1 MHTAMQLQPPL
12 SPISPEP
19 EAAVIPSVE
28 QMIESFQGMDFGQYD
43 YLGERMFFEQESQ
56 SGGSSSAQQF
66 RHGFPPHFAPQF
78 HPGPQIFATNPQM
91 FAGQFVGSQFPGPYS
106 GPPPFTS
113 SFMGQIP
120 PFSAAAQFR
129 THVSSSTVSVS

>member
-1 MHTAMQLQPPL
+1 MHTAMQLHPPL

-28 QMIESFQGMDFGQYD
+28 QMIESFQGIDFGQND

-56 SGGSSSAQQF
+56 PGGSFSAQQF
-66 RHGFPPHFAPQF
+66 GHGPPHFTPQF
-78 HPGPQIFATNPQM
+78 RPGPQMFAAQQFPQSGPLT
-91 FAGQFVGSQFPGPYS
+91 AGQFVGSQLSGSFS

-113 SFMGQIP
+113 SFLG
-120 PFSAAAQFR
+120 
-129 THVSSSTVSVS
+129 